1 MWRTVR
7 EEFEQRRQY
16 LVVILLGC
24 IVTAVGV
31 LLSLSSLRSSSSSN
45 RFLGPIFVFSG
56 FSAVLFGVRWR
67 RTMLAAE
74 QTEQIILSMGQLEQ
88 TYPPLSVTNNNNSRN
103 AVLHQNLH
111 QRACAGTTAGAG
123 VGENKFLVAP
133 PYSSVNYPLEPP
145 PPYEPPDYQS
155 PPPTVVH
162 RTATTTSSTS
172 VPTSAPY
179 EPLTSINPSISTG
192 TTPTLTYVQPVV
204 SEVSQAPQQ
213 QWSETSPVVSQ
224 QP

>member
-1 MWRTVR
+1 MWRSIR

-24 IVTAVGV
+24 IVTCVGV

-74 QTEQIILSMGQLEQ
+74 QTEQIILSMGQLER
-88 TYPPLSVTNNNNSRN
+88 TYPPLSLTNSNRN
-103 AVLHQNLH
+103 EALHHNLH
-111 QRACAGTTAGAG
+111 QRAAGGGAG
-123 VGENKFLVAP
+123 GENKFLVAP
-133 PYSSVNYPLEPP
+133 PYSSVSYPLEPP
-145 PPYEPPDYQS
+145 PPYEPPAYES

-172 VPTSAPY
+172 TVPASAPY
-179 EPLTSINPSISTG
+179 EPCTSINPSISTA

-204 SEVSQAPQQ
+204 VSEVGQVPQQ